1 MLDEASVS
9 NTFWGEETQTS
20 VYLSNR
26 VILRPNNEKNPYELW
41 KGRPTKIY
49 HLKIFGR
56 RCYIKRTKEKIVKF
70 KPRVNEGILLGYSFK
85 RKGYKCYNKRT
96 KKVIEGID
104 IVVDEYLTKLND
116 SKDVVADHDFI
127 KYEDQ
132 EIYEEEEEERNTST
146 TKNPTTQS
154 A

>member
-1 MLDEASVS
+1 MARAMLDEASVS

-85 RKGYKCYNKRT
+85 RKGYKCYNLPKSELLP
-96 KKVIEGID
+96 KYFSYHQSYNPI
-104 IVVDEYLTKLND
+104 
-116 SKDVVADHDFI
+116 SI
-127 KYEDQ
+127 K
-132 EIYEEEEEERNTST
+132 N
-146 TKNPTTQS
+146 
-154 A
+154 